1 MTASSFEPVSRQF
14 VVLTDGT
21 VRGDD
26 GDDGRFAASLRYA
39 ARLAGQ
45 VEYLLDVGD
54 LLVLATVSRTAI
66 TATVSRDES
75 GNVGLSARLE
85 SQAFRQPK
93 ALTVVGGADV
103 HAALAHCVQRVQQTP
118 GVRWG
123 AIVADDKRVVGASLP
138 QAGAAV
144 LESVSALP
152 NVGVRALAVLGSID
166 ERLRESWVRLT
177 YQRATVLVASL
188 GPHCLYAVVD
198 EVRAG
203 PFGEAVD
210 EVRAILAPY
219 DLSEAATLATET
231 VDSTD
236 SVEEVEVA
244 PAAAT
249 PAPTGMRY
257 RAVVPRAPK
266 EKKRVRFPR

>member
-1 MTASSFEPVSRQF
+1 MTASPSEVEARQF
-14 VVLTDGT
+14 GVHTDGT

-26 GDDGRFAASLRYA
+26 GAGGRLAASLRYA

-54 LLVLATVSRTAI
+54 LLELATVSREALTARI
-66 TATVSRDES
+66 TRDDA
-75 GNVGLSARLE
+75 GGVGLSARVDR
-85 SQAFRQPK
+85 QPYRQPK
-93 ALTVVGGADV
+93 VLTVVGGADV

-123 AIVADDKRVVGASLP
+123 AIIADDKRVVGASLP

-152 NVGVRALAVLGSID
+152 NVGVRALAVLGAI
-166 ERLRESWVRLT
+166 EEPLRESWVQLT
-177 YQRATVLVASL
+177 YERAIVLVASV

-198 EVRAG
+198 DVKG
-203 PFGEAVD
+203 VPFGETVD

-219 DLSEAATLATET
+219 DLSEAATLATES
-231 VDSTD
+231 VDSIAD
-236 SVEEVEVA
+236 IEVEPAV
-244 PAAAT
+244 AAAV

-257 RAVVPRAPK
+257 RAVRPRAAK
-266 EKKRVRFPR
+266 ENKRGLFGR